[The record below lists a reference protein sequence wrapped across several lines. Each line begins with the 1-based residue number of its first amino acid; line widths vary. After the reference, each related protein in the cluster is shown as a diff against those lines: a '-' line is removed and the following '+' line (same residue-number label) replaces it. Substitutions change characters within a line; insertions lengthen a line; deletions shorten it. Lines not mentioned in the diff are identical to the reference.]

1 MTEEELEKE
10 RYERAEHEADTRFM
24 IRVTWLL
31 MSLAALIFFIV
42 FTTFGLFPL
51 LWCLGLGFLLFTLV
65 LFSLKRSFRRRP
77 GALPGVF
84 NILLTVFLLVS
95 SIYLPVLNGRIHGL
109 FSPSQ
114 KTVVAFYALK
124 EDYRA
129 QRGYNALPS
138 YEIKELLSEVFLTQN
153 DVTPLVVQ
161 QGIETMCKETNSEAP
176 ETLELSSLEQA
187 VNAFYGDRG
196 QVLVLNDAYVPLIAD
211 SEAFSDFYDVSELIY
226 SVTVEEEETLLSGT
240 QDMDK
245 NSFSVFLAGSDTRS
259 GLLSTAGRFD
269 VNMLVNVNPVTKRI
283 LIISIPRDLYV
294 PNPWLEGE
302 KDKLTHLGI
311 YGVGNTMEELEDLF
325 GTEID
330 NYMIVNFSSFKKI
343 VDSLGGIRIENPYAF
358 EATEAGIPTGYYFEE
373 GELTLNG
380 DEALAYVRERY
391 TLPDGDF
398 GRNMHQTLVLNAI
411 LDKMMS
417 SAVLMKAE
425 RLLRDLQGSFLT
437 NVAVKEMYGLI
448 RMQLGS
454 PSPWQIETLRL
465 SGEVGTAVCASGGAR
480 LSVVFPEYDTITDAA
495 AKIAALKAGEPAQ

>member
-1 MTEEELEKE
+1 MTEEELE
-10 RYERAEHEADTRFM
+10 RAEYEADTRFM

-31 MSLAALIFFIV
+31 MSLAALVFFVV
-42 FTTFGLFPL
+42 FVTFGLFPL
-51 LWCLGLGFLLFTLV
+51 LWCLGLAFLLLV
-65 LFSLKRSFRRRP
+65 LVLYSLKRSFRRRP
-77 GALPGVF
+77 GAFPGVV
-84 NILLTVFLLVS
+84 NILLTVFLLVCS
-95 SIYLPVLNGRIHGL
+95 VYLPVLNGRIRGL
-109 FSPSQ
+109 FSASQ
-114 KTVVAFYALK
+114 KTVIGFYALK
-124 EDYRA
+124 DSYRA
-129 QRGYNALPS
+129 ERGYSALPS
-138 YEIKELLSEVFLTQN
+138 YEITALQEEIFLTQN
-153 DVTPLVVQ
+153 DVTPLAVQ
-161 QGIETMCKETNSEAP
+161 QGIEAMCAETGLSEP

-211 SEAFSDFYDVSELIY
+211 SEAFSDFMEVSELIY
-226 SVTVEEEETLLSGT
+226 SVTVEEDASLGSGT
-240 QDMDK
+240 KDMDR

-269 VNMLVNVNPVTKRI
+269 VNMLVTVNPQTKRI
-283 LIISIPRDLYV
+283 LIVSIPRDLYV
-294 PNPWLEGE
+294 PNPWLGQE

-454 PSPWQIETLRL
+454 SAGWQIETVRL
-465 SGEVGTAVCASGGAR
+465 TGEVGSAVCASGGAR
-480 LSVVFPEYDTITDAA
+480 LSVVFPDYDTITEAA
-495 AKIAALKAGEPAQ
+495 AKIAALKAGEPAE